1 MNFMPAEEKPKLFMN
16 SDFCWQCGK
25 DFVRGGGG
33 SFLNSELTQRGDR
46 NNGKT
51 KR

>member
-25 DFVRGGGG
+25 DFVRGG